1 MDAIWQSYE
10 YLRNQPQNQQPVIS
24 LEDRQPEVVNT
35 QRFTPQAIEQVN
47 RAAAID

>member
-1 MDAIWQSYE
+1 MNIF
-10 YLRNQPQNQQPVIS
+10 RNQPQKNQQPVIS